1 VTASGGSSTA
11 PIAKTRLQRDRHGCP
26 DVRTAPLTV
35 PIWTEVRSGDFGAFV
50 HLGQG
55 EASCRALTTFPTTV
69 LCRFSGFSLRYL
81 MTIRVACLAMGAVGG
96 TDLGRLDSHV
106 PDASAGRC
114 AAAFDG
120 LAADYPTHRGIV
132 SQPVCVIHIFISGE
146 TTIDGLAQQTDDP
159 VPAVLEVVRFV

>member
-1 VTASGGSSTA
+1 
-11 PIAKTRLQRDRHGCP
+11 
-26 DVRTAPLTV
+26 
-35 PIWTEVRSGDFGAFV
+35 
-50 HLGQG
+50 
-55 EASCRALTTFPTTV
+55 
-69 LCRFSGFSLRYL
+69 

-120 LAADYPTHRGIV
+120 LAADYPTHRGIA

-159 VPAVLEVVRFV
+159 VPAVLARPTVGKHRTRERGQAKGIIEFTIGKQPGIGCDPRAVELELQAAIEVEAQRRHIGFTLWVPHLTHPPTNPTY